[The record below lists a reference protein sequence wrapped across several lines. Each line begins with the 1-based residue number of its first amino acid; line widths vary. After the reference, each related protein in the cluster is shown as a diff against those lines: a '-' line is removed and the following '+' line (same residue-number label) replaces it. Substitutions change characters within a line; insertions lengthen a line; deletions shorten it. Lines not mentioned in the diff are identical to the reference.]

1 MSVNQTVENVYL
13 RQEAAQITRRH
24 FWRLLGMSAIVYAL
38 TALAEYLL
46 TQLGDL
52 VMAKEVQAVLT
63 AVSSYMNA
71 EHIHSTDTMV
81 TAWADLFLS
90 PKFWGVNLVFII
102 VIGLLNG
109 GLNLGYITQLIDT
122 GRGGVPRVMGVFSRM
137 RYCLKAWGL
146 RLWTGLKLVL
156 WMLPGVGLLI
166 LGAELQLY
174 ELYEAGNL
182 VMIIGMVLLFALVIR
197 ALLRYSQ
204 AMHLLADEPDRGVRE
219 CVSHS
224 KGMMKNRKWQYFKLS
239 IPVILR
245 MTGVGLAVSLVGE
258 LILAAAGLDADRLA
272 MQILQVIISLS
283 GIYFLLQMNVLFT
296 LFYLKQREPAA
307 DAPVSYWLRKP
318 EEIST
323 QPVSA
328 WLMEHA
334 SDEIPAE
341 IAGGTEN
348 PLPDTNDEKE
358 NSHEQSDC

>member
-38 TALAEYLL
+38 TALVEYLL

-52 VMAKEVQAVLT
+52 LMAKEVQAVLN
-63 AVSSYMNA
+63 AGSSFMNA
-71 EHIHSTDTMV
+71 EHIRSTDPML

-90 PKFWGVNLVFII
+90 PKFWGINLVFMIA
-102 VIGLLNG
+102 IGLLRG
-109 GLNLGYITQLIDT
+109 GLNLGYTTQLIDT
-122 GRGGVPRVMGVFSRM
+122 GRGGIPRVMGVFSRM

-146 RLWTGLKLVL
+146 LLWTGLKLFL
-156 WMLPGVGLLI
+156 WGLPGVAMLI

-204 AMHLLADEPDRGVRE
+204 ATHILADEPDRGIRE
-219 CVSHS
+219 CVSCS

-245 MTGVGLAVSLVGE
+245 MTGVGMAVGLTGE
-258 LILAAAGLDADRLA
+258 LILVAAGLDADLLA
-272 MQILQVIISLS
+272 MQILQAVINIS

-296 LFYLKQREPAA
+296 MFYLKQREPAA

-328 WLMEHA
+328 WLAEHA
-334 SDEIPAE
+334 ADETPAE
-341 IAGGTEN
+341 AAGETET

-358 NSHEQSDC
+358 ITHEQSDC